1 MHTTPNLTQTN
12 LYESHIDSNTS
23 QTPQEREALAQNLQE
38 ENTISTRHLVYA
50 FGIFF
55 GILGLCFPKIYLSN
69 TIYAT
74 SKEVFS
80 LQTSKEILSE
90 ENKKL
95 RRELEDIDFR
105 FRVLDNVPQ

>member
-12 LYESHIDSNTS
+12 PYESHIDSSTS

-105 FRVLDNVPQ
+105 FRVLDNAPQ